1 MSLLGVGAMLSAQQ
15 ETRMASNFRTAIAA
29 FYAAETGIEQA
40 VINHRNDTITTTLSD
55 STGSTQYNTTVSEA
69 SGRYTVQSEGVHN
82 HSGARYTIH
91 AILSGTP
98 GATPQIEQWSNRE

>member
-40 VINHRNDTITTTLSD
+40 VINHRNDTITTTL
-55 STGSTQYNTTVSEA
+55 TITITITRTQTHTHVEA
-69 SGRYTVQSEGVHN
+69 SRCIWRDRG
-82 HSGARYTIH
+82 
-91 AILSGTP
+91 IL
-98 GATPQIEQWSNRE
+98 